1 MSNIKSFQSIGAIR
15 PRRSVFD
22 LSYTKKMTMDMGEL
36 IPVMCDEVVPGDR
49 FKIGNEMV
57 IRFQP
62 LVAPIM
68 HEINAYV
75 HYFFVPNR
83 ITWNDWEEFITRGLS
98 GDVVKTLPRFIPSA
112 AQTVKGTLWDYFG
125 FPTDI
130 VPDTNH
136 CPLSFPWFAYNLIYN
151 EYYRD
156 QNFINP
162 PNLDSNTIKY
172 RSWRKDY
179 FTSALPWQQRGTAP
193 ALPISGITYADFTNS
208 SQIINTACPA
218 MTNPGNLEVSTTS
231 HNSFLY
237 GQSISGRDNIIG
249 ALNDNVVDFADAST
263 FDVSDLRIAFQVQ
276 KWMERNAR
284 SGARYTEF
292 LRSHFGVTPRDDR
305 LQRPEYLGGSKSPVI
320 VSEVLQT
327 GETGTTPQGF
337 MAGHAISVDK
347 NFCVNYEVK
356 EYGIIMGILSVMPEA
371 AYQQGIDRQW
381 LRKTTFDF
389 YFPEFANLSEQAIEK
404 AEIYTTA
411 IEAQNAQIFGYQERY
426 AEMRYK
432 KDMVCG
438 DMRDLFAHWH
448 LGRQFETL
456 PYLNQTFLECKP
468 DKRIFAVKNVDG
480 LIVNFANIIKAIRPL
495 PISAEP
501 GYIDHN

>member
-83 ITWNDWEEFITRGLS
+83 IIWNDWEEFITRGLS
-98 GDVVKTLPRFIPSA
+98 GDVEKTLPRFVPSA
-112 AQTVKGTLWDYFG
+112 AMTAKGTLWDYFG
-125 FPTDI
+125 FPTGVI
-130 VPDTNH
+130 PDSDH
-136 CPLSFPWFAYNLIYN
+136 CPLAFPWMAYNTIYN

-156 QNFINP
+156 QNYITEVNSS
-162 PNLDSNTIKY
+162 SNTVKY
-172 RSWRKDY
+172 RCWRKDY

-193 ALPISGITYADFTNS
+193 ALPLSGYIPLDFSDAMWTFPNAGTGDPVSVIQYMGSNRLEAGGTQASTN
-208 SQIINTACPA
+208 A
-218 MTNPGNLEVSTTS
+218 LEA
-231 HNSFLY
+231 
-237 GQSISGRDNIIG
+237 
-249 ALNDNVVDFADAST
+249 ALNMGQVDASLATT
-263 FDVSDLRIAFQVQ
+263 FDVSDLRVAFQVQ

-292 LRSHFGVTPRDDR
+292 LRTHFGVTPRDDR

-320 VSEVLQT
+320 ISEVLQT
-327 GETGTTPQGF
+327 GETGTTPQGY
-337 MAGHAISVDK
+337 MAGHAIGVDK

-356 EYGIIMGILSVMPEA
+356 EYGVIMGILSVMPEA

-389 YFPEFANLSEQAIEK
+389 YFPEFANLSEQAVET
-404 AEIYTTA
+404 AEIYVTSSPA
-411 IEAQNAQIFGYQERY
+411 NNSLIFGYQERY
-426 AEMRYK
+426 AEMRHK
-432 KDMVCG
+432 KDMVCA
-438 DMRDLFAHWH
+438 DMRDTFAYWH
-448 LGRQFETL
+448 LGRQFSAF
-456 PYLNQTFLECKP
+456 PSLNQSFLECKP
-468 DKRIFAVKNVDG
+468 DKRIFAVQNVDG

>member
-75 HYFFVPNR
+75 HYFFVPYR
-83 ITWNDWEEFITRGLS
+83 ILWDDWEEFITRGLS
-98 GDVVKTLPRFIPSA
+98 GDEIVALPRFSPDPSS
-112 AQTVKGTLWDYFG
+112 VSKGTLWDYFG
-125 FPTDI
+125 MPVGV
-130 VPDTNH
+130 VPDNDH
-136 CPLSFPWFAYNLIYN
+136 CPLQFPWFAYNMIYN

-162 PNLDSNTIKY
+162 VNIGQNIVLY

-193 ALPISGITYADFTNS
+193 ALPISGLTNAEWISTNIVLNEEPDITNAVGV
-208 SQIINTACPA
+208 NTAA
-218 MTNPGNLEVSTTS
+218 VDSRFQASNLIAASNLE
-231 HNSFLY
+231 N
-237 GQSISGRDNIIG
+237 
-249 ALNDNVVDFADAST
+249 ALNANTVDLSNATT
-263 FDVSDLRIAFQVQ
+263 FDVSDLRVAFQVQ

-292 LRSHFGVTPRDDR
+292 LRSHFGVTPRDER

-327 GETGTTPQGF
+327 GETGTTPQGY
-337 MAGHAISVDK
+337 MAGHAIGVDK

-356 EYGIIMGILSVMPEA
+356 EYGVIMGILSVMPEA

-381 LRKTTFDF
+381 LRNSTFDF
-389 YFPEFANLSEQAIEK
+389 YFPEFANLSEQAVET
-404 AEIYTTA
+404 AEIYTTTLQA
-411 IEAQNAQIFGYQERY
+411 TNSLIFGYQERY

-438 DMRDLFAHWH
+438 DMRDTFAYWH
-448 LGRQFETL
+448 LGRQFSSY
-456 PYLNQTFLECKP
+456 PSLNQSFLECKP
-468 DKRIFAVKNVDG
+468 DKRIFAVQNVDG